1 MYDATLN
8 GRELQSCLYG
18 SSMDLALADDLFE
31 RAASI
36 EQGYPNS
43 YGVYGS
49 AGSLAAVVSAMTPGY
64 TEASFDPGLFKG

>member
-1 MYDATLN
+1 
-8 GRELQSCLYG
+8 
-18 SSMDLALADDLFE
+18 MDLALADDLFE